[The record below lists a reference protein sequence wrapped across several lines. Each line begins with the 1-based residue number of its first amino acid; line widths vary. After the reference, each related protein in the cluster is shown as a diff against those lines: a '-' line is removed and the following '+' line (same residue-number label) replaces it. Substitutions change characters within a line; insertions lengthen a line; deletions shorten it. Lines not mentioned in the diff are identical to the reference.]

1 MRSSEFRIKT
11 EEETE
16 IVRKNSIV
24 SACKSDCAL
33 YTIEVGRNE
42 AI

>member
-16 IVRKNSIV
+16 IVKIV
-24 SACKSDCAL
+24 SCSACKSDCAL